1 MKQKRSRDKL
11 IKIRQ
16 ILTDIEIDCIYPRV
30 NKYDIALLRLDE
42 PVPLFEENPKK
53 SFANPV
59 CLPWNKGPFI

>member
-1 MKQKRSRDKL
+1 ME
-11 IKIRQ
+11 
-16 ILTDIEIDCIYPRV
+16 TDCIYHSV